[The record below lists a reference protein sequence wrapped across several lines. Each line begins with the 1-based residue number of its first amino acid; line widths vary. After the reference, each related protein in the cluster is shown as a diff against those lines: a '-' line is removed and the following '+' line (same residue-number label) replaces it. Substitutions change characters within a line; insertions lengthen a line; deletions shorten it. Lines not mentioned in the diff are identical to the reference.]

1 MSKISVGVLLFPRFQ
16 LLDLAG
22 PSDAF
27 GEVKVLSQGESE
39 YEILTVGTTRGA
51 IRSSSGITINPDR
64 TIFDPCPRFDT
75 VLVPGGLGVFVI
87 LEDTTIRDWL
97 VQQRRSCRRLGAICN
112 GGFAIG
118 AAGLLDRKIV
128 STHWMDV
135 TRMQSM
141 FPTAKVEPDR
151 IYVQDGSIYT
161 TAGVTAGI
169 DLSLNLIEQDFGR
182 KMALDVAKYLIVYLR
197 RAGGQSQFSP
207 LLEMQA
213 GVGSDVA
220 AIQDYILRTL
230 AANHSV
236 ESIAKHFNMSSRNL
250 SRVFSQ
256 GSGVTLISFLQ
267 DARIDAARRYLEGSN
282 LSIKEVAAR
291 CGIDS
296 GEGLRRLF
304 IRRLRI
310 GPVEYR
316 QRFRSAEGTGR
327 PANKPVLKD
336 TLASAKRPSKK

>member
-1 MSKISVGVLLFPRFQ
+1 MRKFSVGVLLFPRFQ

-39 YEILTVGTTRGA
+39 YEILTVGTTRGP

-64 TIFDPCPRFDT
+64 TMFDPCPHFDT
-75 VLVPGGLGVFVI
+75 VLVPGGLGVFDI
-87 LEDTTIRDWL
+87 LEDSTISDWL
-97 VQQRRSCRRLGAICN
+97 LHQSRSCRRLGAICN

-118 AAGLLDRKIV
+118 AAGLLDKKTV

-135 TRMQSM
+135 SRMAAM
-141 FPTAKVEPDR
+141 FPTAKIEPDR
-151 IYVQDGSIYT
+151 IYVKDGSIYT

-169 DLSLNLIEQDFGR
+169 DLSLRLIEEDLGR

-213 GVGSDVA
+213 EVGSDVA
-220 AIQDYILRTL
+220 AIQEHILRNL
-230 AANHSV
+230 HVDHSV
-236 ESIAKHFNMSSRNL
+236 KSIARHFHMSARNL
-250 SRVFSQ
+250 SRVFSKA
-256 GSGVTLISFLQ
+256 SGVTLMAFLQ
-267 DARIDAARRYLEGSN
+267 DARIDSARRCLEGTD
-282 LSIKEVAAR
+282 LSIKEIAAR
-291 CGIDS
+291 CGFEG

-304 IRRLRI
+304 TRRLKI

-316 QRFRSAEGTGR
+316 QRFRSADGGGTR
-327 PANKPVLKD
+327 SQARERV
-336 TLASAKRPSKK
+336 

>member
-1 MSKISVGVLLFPRFQ
+1 MRKFSVGVLLFPRFQ

-39 YEILTVGTTRGA
+39 YEILTVGTTRGP

-64 TIFDPCPRFDT
+64 TIFDPCPHFDT
-75 VLVPGGLGVFVI
+75 VLVPGGLGVFDI
-87 LEDTTIRDWL
+87 LEDSTISDWL
-97 VQQRRSCRRLGAICN
+97 LHQSRSCRRLGAICN

-118 AAGLLDRKIV
+118 AAGLLDKKTV

-135 TRMQSM
+135 SRMAAM
-141 FPTAKVEPDR
+141 FPTAKIEPDR
-151 IYVQDGSIYT
+151 IYVKDGPIYT

-169 DLSLNLIEQDFGR
+169 DLSLRLIEEDLGR

-213 GVGSDVA
+213 EVGSDVA
-220 AIQDYILRTL
+220 AMQEHILRNL
-230 AANHSV
+230 HVDHSV
-236 ESIAKHFNMSSRNL
+236 ESIARHFHMSARNL
-250 SRVFSQ
+250 SRVFSK
-256 GSGVTLISFLQ
+256 GSGVTLMSFLQ
-267 DARIDAARRYLEGSN
+267 DARIDSARRCLEGTD
-282 LSIKEVAAR
+282 LSIKEIAAR
-291 CGIDS
+291 CGFES

-304 IRRLRI
+304 TRRLKI

-316 QRFRSAEGTGR
+316 QRFRSADGGGTRSQGR
-327 PANKPVLKD
+327 ERAGRQ
-336 TLASAKRPSKK
+336 S